1 MTTPLPF
8 ETDFR
13 LLVVGGLG
21 SGKLAGDFPVKA
33 VENAPTPRATG
44 SRFAEYE
51 AHPFRDAPWI
61 NRIRY
66 RIAPMTT
73 LSVDE
78 RHPTPAL
85 AWAGAFAGCALA
97 DAALGRWVFVPL
109 FVAAFYAGMVVI
121 DLVAYPLL
129 ERWRAWLKPR
139 GLRAWY
145 LAEVGGLWI
154 GTSVILALLAPW
166 WLEWGWNVFL
176 PVRLLGVVLLLVCVG
191 VGAWAVWKMGWARI
205 LFAAAMFPPGSGEES
220 IPQRLVVKGPY
231 RYVRN
236 PLYVT
241 DVGVMLG
248 TFIVTGKWFLLVVLA
263 AYLLQL
269 GMQIYFEERELKE
282 RFGEPYLRYL
292 RFVPRFVP
300 RVRPVDPGEIHGEGP

>member
-1 MTTPLPF
+1 
-8 ETDFR
+8 
-13 LLVVGGLG
+13 
-21 SGKLAGDFPVKA
+21 
-33 VENAPTPRATG
+33 
-44 SRFAEYE
+44 
-51 AHPFRDAPWI
+51 
-61 NRIRY
+61 
-66 RIAPMTT
+66 MTT
-73 LSVDE
+73 LPADE

-85 AWAGAFAGCALA
+85 AWAGAFVGCAVV
-97 DAALGRWVFVPL
+97 DAALGRWVFLPL

-129 ERWRAWLKPR
+129 ERWRAWLRPR

-145 LAEVGGLWI
+145 VAEVGGLWI
-154 GTSVILALLAPW
+154 GISVILALLAPW
-166 WLEWGWNVFL
+166 WLRWGWENTLFL
-176 PVRLLGVVLLLVCVG
+176 QAPGTLLLVLCVG
-191 VGAWAVWKMGWARI
+191 VGVWAVWKMGWARI
-205 LFAAAMFPPGSGEES
+205 LFAAAMFPPGGGVEEG

-231 RYVRN
+231 CYVRN

-248 TFIVTGKWFLLVVLA
+248 TALVTGKWFLLVVLA

-292 RFVPRFVP
+292 RLVPRFVP
-300 RVRPVDPGEIHGEGP
+300 RMRPVDPGEIHGDGP